1 MGFGVQ
7 ASLTAQIGSFVIKGG
22 LDVKHL
28 KWTCIALFFVFAV
41 IAISTPVSADGQYVT
56 GKEWTESKKSEK
68 LSYLMGISNLMSADY
83 MLQKKSGRAGG
94 SAIPELY
101 RETANISIEQA
112 MDLIDAW
119 YAANP
124 DEMNE
129 TVLDVIWVTIVER

>member
-1 MGFGVQ
+1 M
-7 ASLTAQIGSFVIKGG
+7 
-22 LDVKHL
+22 KHL
-28 KWTCIALFFVFAV
+28 KGVCIALFFVSAV
-41 IAISTPVSADGQYVT
+41 IGNSAPVSADGQYVT
-56 GKEWTESKKSEK
+56 GKEWTASKKSEK

-112 MDLIDAW
+112 MDMIDAW

-124 DEMNE
+124 EEMNE

>member
-1 MGFGVQ
+1 M
-7 ASLTAQIGSFVIKGG
+7 
-22 LDVKHL
+22 KHL
-28 KWTCIALFFVFAV
+28 KWTGITLFFVFAV
-41 IAISTPVSADGQYVT
+41 IAISTPLSADGQYVT

-112 MDLIDAW
+112 MDMIDAW